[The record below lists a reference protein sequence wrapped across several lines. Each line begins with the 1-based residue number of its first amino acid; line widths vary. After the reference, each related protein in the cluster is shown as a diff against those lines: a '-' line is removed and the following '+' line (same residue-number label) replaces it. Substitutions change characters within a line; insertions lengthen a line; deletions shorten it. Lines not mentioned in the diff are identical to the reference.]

1 MGERE
6 ANSLPFRLES
16 DLTLVADTD
25 KTPLMLC
32 QFVCKLARDRGFGE
46 VDLEDHSFTAKM
58 RPAEPWLSIGV
69 LPDQPTGPT
78 LVETVVFHP
87 LVPGC
92 TQFVQKIG

>member
-1 MGERE
+1 M
-6 ANSLPFRLES
+6 
-16 DLTLVADTD
+16 ADTD

-78 LVETVVFHP
+78 LVEIVFFHP

-92 TQFVQKIG
+92 TQFV